1 MSVGVQATVSSWA
14 IHPDLYVYGGI
25 FSQSLLRPDGA
36 SCYVGNMSNI
46 AVACE
51 PVSPSAKTPL
61 ALWHKEMFVD
71 AYASFTISGTW

>member
-1 MSVGVQATVSSWA
+1 MEL
-14 IHPDLYVYGGI
+14 PD
-25 FSQSLLRPDGA
+25 
-36 SCYVGNMSNI
+36 YVGNMSNI

-61 ALWHKEMFVD
+61 ALWQKETLVD